1 MVSLLQ
7 PVPWLRFDFCIRS
20 PLHALLTRLCFIFV
34 HRGLLP
40 SSTASFP
47 IVSQPLHVADS
58 LHPLF
63 HEPAVTWAP
72 TGPSTASAITEA
84 TCLSFSS
91 AALWTSRPPIQGP
104 HGKGTGIFHLTR
116 SPQIYK
122 KLYNKCFFWRHLL
135 RPRQLDLPLAILI
148 RVSAVPWTP
157 RPLQRVVVLS
167 APTPFLSTPVLQA
180 WLCAVHR
187 SMALAAVCACH
198 RLASRGCAFHFR
210 VPSAYTVRY
219 ILQPALRSLARL
231 ILS

>member
-1 MVSLLQ
+1 MAQIRLLHSKPTTCSSYPSLLHLRPQ
-7 PVPWLRFDFCIRS
+7 GTAPFVNCIVPHRLSTTTCSRFSPSSFPRTRGDLGPNWSLNCFC
-20 PLHALLTRLCFIFV
+20 H
-34 HRGLLP
+34 HRGHLPLLLP
-40 SSTASFP
+40 CC
-47 IVSQPLHVADS
+47 S
-58 LHPLF
+58 LDF
-63 HEPAVTWAP
+63 TP
-72 TGPSTASAITEA
+72 T
-84 TCLSFSS
+84 
-91 AALWTSRPPIQGP
+91 IQGP

-122 KLYNKCFFWRHLL
+122 KPYNKCFFWRHLL

-210 VPSAYTVRY
+210 EPSAYTVRY
-219 ILQPALRSLARL
+219 ILQLALRSFARP

>member
-1 MVSLLQ
+1 MAQIRLLHSKPTTCSSYPSLLHLRPQ
-7 PVPWLRFDFCIRS
+7 GTAPFVNCIVPHRLSTTTCSRSSPSSFPRTRGDLGPNWSLNCFC
-20 PLHALLTRLCFIFV
+20 H
-34 HRGLLP
+34 HRGHLPLLLP
-40 SSTASFP
+40 CC
-47 IVSQPLHVADS
+47 S
-58 LHPLF
+58 LDF
-63 HEPAVTWAP
+63 TP
-72 TGPSTASAITEA
+72 T
-84 TCLSFSS
+84 
-91 AALWTSRPPIQGP
+91 IQGP

-122 KLYNKCFFWRHLL
+122 KPYNKCFFWRHLL

-167 APTPFLSTPVLQA
+167 GPTPFLSTPVLQA

-210 VPSAYTVRY
+210 EPSAYTVRY

>member
-1 MVSLLQ
+1 MAQIRLLHSKPTTCSSYPSLLHLRPQ
-7 PVPWLRFDFCIRS
+7 GTAPFVNCIVPHRLSTTTCSRSSPSSFPRTRGDLGPNWSFNCFCHHQGHL
-20 PLHALLTRLCFIFV
+20 PL
-34 HRGLLP
+34 LLP
-40 SSTASFP
+40 CC
-47 IVSQPLHVADS
+47 S
-58 LHPLF
+58 LDF
-63 HEPAVTWAP
+63 TP
-72 TGPSTASAITEA
+72 T
-84 TCLSFSS
+84 
-91 AALWTSRPPIQGP
+91 IQGP

-157 RPLQRVVVLS
+157 RPLQRVVALS
-167 APTPFLSTPVLQA
+167 GPTPFPSTPVLQA